1 MIKINVLVLYFFHTY
16 DFCFLRSKTFE
27 KDQTQE
33 IRFSLGGFFSEGW
46 FPLFCSFKIIFFQFG
61 NLFIDLYVCTLN
73 SIVLKWES

>member
-33 IRFSLGGFFSEGW
+33 IRFSLGGFFRKDG
-46 FPLFCSFKIIFFQFG
+46 FLFFAH
-61 NLFIDLYVCTLN
+61 LR
-73 SIVLKWES
+73 